1 MAKKNQNEDQK
12 KHKARMELQQI
23 RDYGKVATHK

>member
-12 KHKARMELQQI
+12 KHKARMELQQTEI
-23 RDYGKVATHK
+23 LRKGCNT